1 MRFPKA
7 TSVKNVWACFESNS
21 AILSIQ
27 TTFICINTY
36 VLRGTAT
43 NSDLIGAFRGEQS
56 KTKIIPL
63 M

>member
-21 AILSIQ
+21 VILSIQ
-27 TTFICINTY
+27 TTFICINT
-36 VLRGTAT
+36 LFLGETAT
-43 NSDLIGAFRGEQS
+43 NSNLIGAFRGEQP
-56 KTKIIPL
+56 KTKIIHL